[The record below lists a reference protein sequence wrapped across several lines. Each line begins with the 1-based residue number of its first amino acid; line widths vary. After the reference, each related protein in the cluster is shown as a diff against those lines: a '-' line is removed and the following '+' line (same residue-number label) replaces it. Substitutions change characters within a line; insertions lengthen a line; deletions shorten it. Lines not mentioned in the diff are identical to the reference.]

1 MDIHSKD
8 PSHDLISSISKQA
21 EVVVIMVPFPCQSH
35 LNQLLHLSCLIS
47 SSYNIPVHYAT
58 TSTHLR
64 QAKLR
69 FNSQTHLQDSQI
81 HFQEFPTPDVHS
93 PSPTTDP
100 STKFPTHLQPSFD
113 SSIHLR
119 QPMAALLHKIS
130 ATTRRVII
138 IHDVLMA
145 YVVQDV
151 ANVPNAESYAF
162 NPTSPFSSFF
172 DGWQMMGKP
181 SLEEPPPKG
190 LPSFEGCFT
199 IDVLTFIALQADFL
213 KFTTGYIYNSSRSIE
228 DKFFEFYADI
238 PEEKEVKYA
247 AHKLYGYV
255 STWWERLQSNRLRQY
270 KQPIRTWPR
279 MRRLISD
286 RFLQSNRG
294 QELYQEYRRKLKSKQ
309 MFRDNFDVQYSHVT
323 ADTNYS
329 RNMPMSLTQLSF
341 GSQKKNQVPS
351 SSSQSFHNYY
361 DGYEVAEEEGD
372 RVEFS
377 DKDEVGDEE
386 EIGSAED
393 CLSVPTVEQQFDL
406 DKGATKEVIVRE
418 DENISISYQVQE
430 LKGEE
435 SHELVH
441 IISQHVN
448 TISNIELCEPHGGI
462 VFDKMPQNDSAKM
475 EWHDSRICTL
485 RATEGSIVFVSSW
498 SNGGHSR
505 QLDAL
510 KRNLDQLEAL
520 SKKLKAKTLRTE
532 APTQS
537 IAATRL
543 LAREGI
549 NAEQLARDLKSF
561 ELKVLL
567 LYLKLHS

>member
-1 MDIHSKD
+1 MDIQSKD
-8 PSHDLISSISKQA
+8 PSHVLISSISKQA

-47 SSYNIPVHYAT
+47 SSYKIPVHYAT
-58 TSTHLR
+58 SSTHLR

-119 QPMAALLHKIS
+119 QPMATLLHKIS

-228 DKFFEFYADI
+228 GTFIDLIAKDQFNRNKVNKQMWAIGPLNLGADYDGSNSKTPKHKCFEWLDKQA
-238 PEEKEVKYA
+238 PKSV
-247 AHKLYGYV
+247 LYV
-255 STWWERLQSNRLRQY
+255 SFGTTTTMADEEIKELAMGLEQSEQ
-270 KQPIRTWPR
+270 KFIWV
-279 MRRLISD
+279 
-286 RFLQSNRG
+286 
-294 QELYQEYRRKLKSKQ
+294 
-309 MFRDNFDVQYSHVT
+309 FRD
-323 ADTNYS
+323 ADKVDIFT
-329 RNMPMSLTQLSF
+329 
-341 GSQKKNQVPS
+341 G
-351 SSSQSFHNYY
+351 
-361 DGYEVAEEEGD
+361 E
-372 RVEFS
+372 
-377 DKDEVGDEE
+377 
-386 EIGSAED
+386 
-393 CLSVPTVEQQFDL
+393 
-406 DKGATKEVIVRE
+406 ATKEKLPEGFEERMKEVGMVVRDWAPQVEILGHPSTGGFMSHCGWNSCFESIALGVPIAAWPMHSDQPKNAFLVTDILKVGLPVNTWEQREEIVTSSTIAKVVKTLIASKE
-418 DENISISYQVQE
+418 
-430 LKGEE
+430 GEE
-435 SHELVH
+435 IRKRAEELGASTRQAVEEGGASRLELDSFIAH
-441 IISQHVN
+441 I
-448 TISNIELCEPHGGI
+448 
-462 VFDKMPQNDSAKM
+462 
-475 EWHDSRICTL
+475 
-485 RATEGSIVFVSSW
+485 
-498 SNGGHSR
+498 
-505 QLDAL
+505 
-510 KRNLDQLEAL
+510 
-520 SKKLKAKTLRTE
+520 
-532 APTQS
+532 
-537 IAATRL
+537 TR
-543 LAREGI
+543 
-549 NAEQLARDLKSF
+549 
-561 ELKVLL
+561 
-567 LYLKLHS
+567 